1 METMYPG
8 FTNSPSTTLTGD
20 ITDVATTIPVAE
32 LSVFPAAPNL
42 AVIGTGEDAET
53 ILYTGKSA
61 VSGGGNLTGV
71 TREIDKQTVGTT
83 TTGEKLSWVTGDVIG
98 RNFTHLDLY
107 ALQTNVASLS
117 YDNTVEIS
125 PTSGDYNTIQA
136 ALDANATEYTLFLV
150 YPGVYA
156 DDTIHFTANNQS
168 VIGLDNS
175 TTQIVGSTSTN
186 IVDFSTFTGCVLNR
200 VTARITGATDS
211 CHTLVGSSGNII
223 VNDCTLS
230 MTNASYTGAVQPTVI
245 KIDGGGTCEVKFGYI
260 NYSNPVAQAGVIK
273 AAIRIAA
280 GCYVRLRRGDVQIN
294 GAGASAGTTLSLSAG
309 SGRITATRTT
319 VSITDTACD
328 DVVGFYLNG
337 TSLNDAVTNCDLT
350 VIGGTN
356 RATGIWNASTGTVI
370 STANIITVT
379 APGGT
384 AKSYINQGTLNTT
397 FDIITA
403 AGGHTNTGTLNAVNS
418 PSPGNLYV
426 TGTGVYVSD
435 MNPKRLMAYDGITA
449 DANSAQLMQV
459 DLATNKFPITY
470 GIFQEGVLYQ
480 AIEKL
485 CWETYTTDPDA
496 NEYTATIEWTHAA
509 AVGTDVTWTIYAV
522 RVADGATYDVT
533 IPLVA
538 TITDTFS
545 GVAYAKQ
552 LSSASAQFPITG
564 TGGTILWM
572 LKRSDAVTDTLI
584 GDALFKSLTI
594 DMV

>member
-20 ITDVATTIPVAE
+20 ITDSATTIPVAE
-32 LSVFPAAPNL
+32 LSVFPAAPNI

-53 ILYTGKSA
+53 ILYAGKSA
-61 VSGGGNLTGV
+61 VSGAGNLTTV
-71 TREIDKQTVGTT
+71 TREFDKQTVGTT

-98 RNFTHLDLY
+98 RNFTHLDLS

-117 YDNTVEIS
+117 YQNTVEIS
-125 PTSGDYNTIQA
+125 PTGGDYHTIQS
-136 ALDANATEYTLFLV
+136 ALTANATEYTLFLV

-175 TTQIVGSTSTN
+175 TTQILRSTSTN

-200 VTARITGATDS
+200 ITAKITGATTS
-211 CHTLVGSSGNII
+211 AHTLTGSSGNII
-223 VNDCTLS
+223 VNDCTLG

-245 KIDGGGTCEVKFGYI
+245 NIAGGGTCEVKFGFI

-319 VSITDTACD
+319 LSITDTACD

-337 TSLNDAVTNCDLT
+337 TSSNDAVTNCDLT
-350 VIGGTN
+350 VTGGTN

-384 AKSYINQGTLNTT
+384 AKSYINQGTLHTT
-397 FDIITA
+397 FDIINA
-403 AGGHTNTGTLNAVNS
+403 ADGHTNSGTLAAINS

-435 MNPKRLMAYDGITA
+435 MNPMRLQSYDAITA

-459 DLATNKFPITY
+459 DLSTNKFPLPY
-470 GIFQEGVLYQ
+470 GIFKDGANREV
-480 AIEKL
+480 EKL
-485 CWETYTTDPDA
+485 CWVTNTTDPDA
-496 NEYTATIEWTHAA
+496 NEYTMKVEWTHAS
-509 AVGTDVTWTIYAV
+509 AVITNVKWLLYAV
-522 RVADGATYDVT
+522 RVEDGATYDVT

-538 TITDTFS
+538 TTIDTFA

-552 LSSASAQFPITG
+552 LSDASTPFAITG
-564 TGGTILWM
+564 TGGTILWV
-572 LKRSDAVTDTLI
+572 LKRGSTGDTLV
-584 GDALFKSLTI
+584 GDALFGTLIVTL
-594 DMV
+594 V